1 MANDSTTGNE
11 FLGAGVA
18 FPLRLD
24 ADGRIVMNSLEDHV
38 RQSIL
43 LILQTAKGE
52 RVMRP
57 EFGAGLQSLVFE
69 PLTQATAALVQHQ
82 VEKALVRFEPR
93 IEVLNVEV
101 KVDPKQ
107 IGEARIKGEVIDP
120 MEYGVLLINVTYRV
134 RRTDTTFNLVYPFY
148 LERGTL

>member
-1 MANDSTTGNE
+1 MDNSSRDGRE

-24 ADGRIVMNSLEDHV
+24 ADGRIAINSLEDHV

-57 EFGAGLQSLVFE
+57 DFGAGLQTLVFS
-69 PLTQATAALVQHQ
+69 PVNAATAALVQHE
-82 VEKALVRFEPR
+82 VRDALVRFEPR
-93 IEVLNVEV
+93 IDILSVEV
-101 KVDPKQ
+101 TSDQ
-107 IGEARIKGEVIDP
+107 EEQN
-120 MEYGVLLINVTYRV
+120 VLMINLQYRV
-134 RRTDTTFNLVYPFY
+134 RKTDTMFNLVYPFF
-148 LERGTL
+148 LAKGTF